1 NYVVCCCLTSHCRKV
16 ILFLLMLCHVLRKKR
31 FDVHLFLI
39 YVIEKATLGDK
50 KGRTPTGA
58 LPLPTNIN

>member
-1 NYVVCCCLTSHCRKV
+1 MF
-16 ILFLLMLCHVLRKKR
+16 FLLMLCHDLRKKR
-31 FDVHLFLI
+31 FDVHLFLF